1 METKTNILPM
11 EDNIRRIIGLK
22 YIINYITEDEHDEL
36 LEMIDRQT
44 WMETLKRRVQHYGYR
59 YDYKKHSLDSSMY
72 LGNLPSWILRIAR
85 RLHED
90 RFFKKVPEQIIINEY
105 MPGQGIADHVDCP
118 PCFDKT
124 IISLSL
130 GSTCVMNFT
139 NVKTLEKIPILLSPR
154 SLIVLQEDAR
164 YEWKHGIA
172 PRKTDKYEGKEFI
185 RKRRVSITF
194 RNIMF
199 N

>member
-1 METKTNILPM
+1 MKTKANTAI
-11 EDNIRRIIGLK
+11 EDNIKGIIGLK
-22 YIINYITEDEHDEL
+22 YIINYITENEHDEL
-36 LEMIDRQT
+36 LEVIDRQT
-44 WMETLKRRVQHYGYR
+44 WMETLKRRVQHYGYK
-59 YDYKKHSLDSSMY
+59 YDYKKRCLDSSMY
-72 LGNLPSWILRIAR
+72 LGNLPNWILSIGK

-90 RFFKKVPEQIIINEY
+90 RFIEEVPEQVIINEY
-105 MPGQGIADHVDCP
+105 IPGQGIADHVDCP

-130 GSTCVMNFT
+130 SSTCVMNFT
-139 NVKTLEKIPILLSPR
+139 NLKTSEKIPLLLYPR
-154 SLIVLQEDAR
+154 SLIVLQKDAR

-185 RKRRVSITF
+185 RKRRVSMTF
-194 RNIMF
+194 RKIIF